1 MHYYIFVFAEEEDC
15 QALASPDLVYGRD
28 EMDDVAD
35 ESSLCSLDNGI
46 QHAKEA
52 DDTDENNDQVG
63 AYIGLVRQCILVIYR
78 MMKMVILIPL
88 VIVCNKAVCF

>member
-15 QALASPDLVYGRD
+15 QALASPDLVYSRD

-35 ESSLCSLDNGI
+35 ELSLCSLDSDI
-46 QHAKEA
+46 QHAKQA

-63 AYIGLVRQCILVIYR
+63 AYRQMNLLNNACLLSIE
-78 MMKMVILIPL
+78 
-88 VIVCNKAVCF
+88 